1 MPNPFLLPNPY
12 LRPAPVLLFGPV
24 LLLGPLLLVTACSHS
39 TDGEAQRSQST
50 QASTASTSDRPGT
63 SSQSSTSAQSTPTA
77 TVSVAPPPGVPIAE
91 AITWVEAGQPA
102 DAAEFKIALRGSTTT
117 QLDSDTAFTTPAG
130 TTCMT
135 DAKHQVP
142 ALACIVNLDDP
153 PPQPPDVYG
162 QWKGGWVDFDGTS
175 IEVGSSH
182 GDPGRFSYGQGA
194 PLPTGTSLSF
204 GDYRCRSDESTLIC
218 LDYAHHSA
226 VRLAASGVDA
236 YGCAREVTP
245 PAGIGIRFACG

>member
-1 MPNPFLLPNPY
+1 MRMRIARMPYPFLLANPC
-12 LRPAPVLLFGPV
+12 LRSAPV
-24 LLLGPLLLVTACSHS
+24 LLLGPLLLVAACSHS
-39 TDGEAQRSQST
+39 TDGEVQRSQST
-50 QASTASTSDRPGT
+50 RVSTPSMSDRPGT
-63 SSQSSTSAQSTPTA
+63 SSQPSTSSQSTPTA
-77 TVSVAPPPGVPIAE
+77 VAPPPGVPIAE
-91 AITWVEAGQPA
+91 AITWVEAGEPA
-102 DAAEFKIALRGSTTT
+102 DAAEFRIALRGSTTT

-182 GDPGRFSYGQGA
+182 GDPGRFGYGQGA
-194 PLPTGTSLSF
+194 PLPTGKSLSF

-226 VRLAASGVDA
+226 VRLAATGVDA

>member
-1 MPNPFLLPNPY
+1 MPNPFLLSNRYP
-12 LRPAPVLLFGPV
+12 LPASVLLV
-24 LLLGPLLLVTACSHS
+24 GPLLLVAACSHS

-50 QASTASTSDRPGT
+50 PASTAATSGRPGT
-63 SSQSSTSAQSTPTA
+63 SAQPGTAAQSTPTA
-77 TVSVAPPPGVPIAE
+77 AAPVAPPPGVPIAE
-91 AITWVEAGQPA
+91 AITWVEAGEPA

-194 PLPTGTSLSF
+194 PLPTGKSLSF